1 VSPDFG
7 KIKSNKINRGQVMCI
22 NIYNP
27 IGCDP
32 KSPAVLQINV
42 MVNSLKRAGYPV
54 HLINFEEDPVRFTS
68 ERGVESILLTDGPDA
83 FPVTVVDGEV
93 YQKNHYPDYAQLLK
107 WSAAH

>member
-1 VSPDFG
+1 
-7 KIKSNKINRGQVMCI
+7 MCI

-68 ERGVESILLTDGPDA
+68 EKGVESILLTDGPDA

-93 YQKNHYPDYAQLLK
+93 YQKNYYPDYAQLLK